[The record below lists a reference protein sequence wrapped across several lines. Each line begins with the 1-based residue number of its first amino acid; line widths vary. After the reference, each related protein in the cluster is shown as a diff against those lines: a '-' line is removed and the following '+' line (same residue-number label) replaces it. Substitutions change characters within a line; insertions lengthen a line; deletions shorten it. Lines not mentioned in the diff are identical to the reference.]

1 MKLLS
6 LTLSPLL
13 LAAAVY
19 GTLQA
24 VQHPDEAAATRI
36 WMESTRPLS
45 PPPPPTVPAA
55 PAPTSA
61 PPVSDDSELADPF
74 HPQQDAPA
82 SQPKRAPPSAD
93 EEDDEASPSH
103 TFSPTA
109 TSVASAAPAPA
120 TLRLL
125 GTLRRDQHWIA
136 IAELDGATHRLQ
148 VGDML
153 PGSLGQVM
161 AVREEQ
167 IDIAHAGNTRTISM
181 ASYQGAA
188 PPAWV
193 PPVPAFSTKTSR
205 ASRFTARKTKRR
217 LIRPGVTP

>member
-24 VQHPDEAAATRI
+24 VQHPDEAAAIRI
-36 WMESTRPLS
+36 WMESARPL
-45 PPPPPTVPAA
+45 PPPPLPAVPAA

-74 HPQQDAPA
+74 HPQQDALA
-82 SQPKRAPPSAD
+82 SQPRRAPPGTD

-103 TFSPTA
+103 TSAPSA
-109 TSVASAAPAPA
+109 ASAALAPP

-125 GTLRRDQHWIA
+125 GTLRRDQHWTA
-136 IAELDGATHRLQ
+136 IAELEGATHRLQ

-153 PGSLGQVM
+153 PGGLGQVM

-181 ASYQGAA
+181 ASSTGTASPALA
-188 PPAWV
+188 PPSATF
-193 PPVPAFSTKTSR
+193 PAKTSR

>member
-36 WMESTRPLS
+36 WMESARPL
-45 PPPPPTVPAA
+45 PPPPLPAMPAA
-55 PAPTSA
+55 PAPAST

-74 HPQQDAPA
+74 HPQQDAHA
-82 SQPKRAPPSAD
+82 SQPRGAPPSAD

-103 TFSPTA
+103 TSTPSA
-109 TSVASAAPAPA
+109 ASAALAPP

-125 GTLRRDQHWIA
+125 GTLRRDQHWTA

-153 PGSLGQVM
+153 PGGLGQVM

-181 ASYQGAA
+181 ASSTGAA
-188 PPAWV
+188 SPALTPPSATF
-193 PPVPAFSTKTSR
+193 PAKTSR
-205 ASRFTARKTKRR
+205 ASRFTARKPKRR

>member
-36 WMESTRPLS
+36 WMESARPL
-45 PPPPPTVPAA
+45 PPPPLPAMPAA
-55 PAPTSA
+55 PAPAST

-74 HPQQDAPA
+74 HPQQDAHA
-82 SQPKRAPPSAD
+82 SQPRRAPPSAD

-103 TFSPTA
+103 TSAPPA
-109 TSVASAAPAPA
+109 ASAALAPP

-125 GTLRRDQHWIA
+125 GTLRRDQHWTA

-153 PGSLGQVM
+153 PGGLGQVM

-181 ASYQGAA
+181 ASSTGTASPALA
-188 PPAWV
+188 PPSATF
-193 PPVPAFSTKTSR
+193 PAKTSR
-205 ASRFTARKTKRR
+205 ASRFTARKPKRR